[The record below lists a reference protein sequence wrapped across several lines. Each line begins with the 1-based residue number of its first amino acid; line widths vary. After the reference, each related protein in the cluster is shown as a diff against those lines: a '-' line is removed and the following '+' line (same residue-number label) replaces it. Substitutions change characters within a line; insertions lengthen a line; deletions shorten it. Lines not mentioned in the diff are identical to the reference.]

1 MNAIIS
7 YWKKAKFLHK
17 LTIFF
22 LETKKIYAP
31 QNWMILQS
39 SYFLGTDWFFFYH
52 QVSAAS
58 FVLRRSKKD
67 MNTLQREV
75 VHGRYWGLN
84 FSKLSFQSGIDIDL
98 KLFAYY
104 CNISIIVF
112 LSIFRNMVR
121 NVKLGHG
128 LFDLIKTE
136 QAAKVS
142 IFKRICN
149 CISHLQLQLYTWI
162 TVLLLNHFI
171 VINTLVL
178 Y

>member
-1 MNAIIS
+1 MPLKIGWF
-7 YWKKAKFLHK
+7 YKVL
-17 LTIFF
+17 IFWELIGFSFTTRCQQHHLF
-22 LETKKIYAP
+22 LEGRKRTWTLYKGR
-31 QNWMILQS
+31 S
-39 SYFLGTDWFFFYH
+39 SMEGI
-52 QVSAAS
+52 A
-58 FVLRRSKKD
+58 
-67 MNTLQREV
+67 
-75 VHGRYWGLN
+75 WGLN

>member
-1 MNAIIS
+1 MKS
-7 YWKKAKFLHK
+7 YWRKAKISPQ
-17 LTIFF
+17 TNYFF
-22 LETKKIYAP
+22 SNQKKIMP
-31 QNWMILQS
+31 LKIWS
-39 SYFLGTDWFFFYH
+39 FYKVLIFWEFIGIFYD

-75 VHGRYWGLN
+75 IHGRYWRIFL
-84 FSKLSFQSGIDIDL
+84 KLSFQSGIYIDM
-98 KLFAYY
+98 KLFSNYY
-104 CNISIIVF
+104 IFIKLLLFF

-142 IFKRICN
+142 IYFLKN
-149 CISHLQLQLYTWI
+149 L
-162 TVLLLNHFI
+162 
-171 VINTLVL
+171 
-178 Y
+178 

>member
-1 MNAIIS
+1 MKS
-7 YWKKAKFLHK
+7 YWRKAKISPQ
-17 LTIFF
+17 TNCFF
-22 LETKKIYAP
+22 SNQKKIMP
-31 QNWMILQS
+31 LKIWS
-39 SYFLGTDWFFFYH
+39 FYKVLIFWEFIGIFYD

-75 VHGRYWGLN
+75 IHGRYWRIFL
-84 FSKLSFQSGIDIDL
+84 KLSFQSGIYIDM
-98 KLFAYY
+98 KLFSNYY
-104 CNISIIVF
+104 IFIKLLFFF

-142 IFKRICN
+142 IYFLKN
-149 CISHLQLQLYTWI
+149 L
-162 TVLLLNHFI
+162 
-171 VINTLVL
+171 
-178 Y
+178 